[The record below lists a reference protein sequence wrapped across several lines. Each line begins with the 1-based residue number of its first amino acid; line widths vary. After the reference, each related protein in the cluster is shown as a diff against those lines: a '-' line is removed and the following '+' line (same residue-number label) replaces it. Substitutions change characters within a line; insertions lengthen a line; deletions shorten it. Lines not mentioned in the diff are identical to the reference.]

1 MAQDAAMV
9 IMRGPEGTQ
18 EWPVEGELVVGRDPG
33 CEICLRD
40 RQVSRRHAVIRRGPD
55 GYEVVD
61 NGSKNGLWLNGVL
74 VEGATPLS
82 DGDEISVAARFKLF
96 FVDAEATAPIV
107 FGQKG
112 LRIDTETM
120 EVYVNGRPLDPP
132 LSGPQ
137 YELLLLLYRANGALV
152 TRDDI
157 INAVWPEENP
167 GGVSEDALDA
177 LIRRLR
183 MRLGE
188 IDPDHQYIVTL
199 RGYGFRFEAPSPP
212 STGTTERP

>member
-1 MAQDAAMV
+1 MM
-9 IMRGPEGTQ
+9 ILRGPDGTQ
-18 EWPVEGELVVGRDPG
+18 EWPIEDELVVGRDPA
-33 CEICLRD
+33 CDICLPD
-40 RQVSRRHAVIRRGPD
+40 RQVSRRHAFIRRGPE
-55 GYEVVD
+55 GFVVMD

-74 VEGATPLS
+74 VEGSMPLS
-82 DGDEISVAARFKLF
+82 DGDELSVAARFKLY

-107 FGQKG
+107 FDQRG
-112 LRIDTETM
+112 LRIDIETM
-120 EVYVNGRPLDPP
+120 AVYVNGRPLDPA

-137 YELLLLLYRANGALV
+137 YELLLALYRANGALV

-157 INAVWPEENP
+157 VRAVWPDVDP

-188 IDPDHQYIVTL
+188 IDADHQYIVTL
-199 RGYGFRFEAPSPP
+199 RGYGFRLEVP
-212 STGTTERP
+212 